1 MKRYRKASWVGT
13 MLLSAVLFSGCKVS
27 DDAIA
32 ASQQMTATAAELNT
46 YYGALADTVTNT
58 ISLYELDGAISGIPF
73 TSEDRR
79 LPEETRAELLKRKEL
94 ALNLAA
100 LASAMATLTNSKA
113 PADVQTAATALGNE
127 LINVKA
133 LPGSSP
139 VPDAVGKA
147 GNFLLEIIKEHEE
160 KKAARAMDE
169 TLAAI
174 GNLFEKE
181 KPTYDSIARTH
192 IKQAGQVAQE
202 LTEKRG
208 VDPTPM
214 LSPALKPFDLTPL
227 PPSRELQTALQGLA
241 KARLQSAIDRGAQ
254 REEAASDAMLA
265 ALREMSHRVHLL
277 AEEKRMPIRGNPF
290 SLEIVQSW
298 AASAI

>member
-1 MKRYRKASWVGT
+1 MKRYRKASWAGT
-13 MLLSAVLFSGCKVS
+13 ILLVAVFFTGCKVS

-46 YYGALADTVTNT
+46 YYGALADAVTDT

-73 TSEDRR
+73 TSEERR
-79 LPEETRAELLKRKEL
+79 LPEETRAELLRRKEL

-147 GNFLLEIIKEHEE
+147 GNFLLEIVKEHEE
-160 KKAARAMDE
+160 KKAARAMDD

-192 IKQAGQVAQE
+192 IKQAGQVAKD

-214 LSPALKPFDLTPL
+214 LSPALKPFDLNPL
-227 PPSRELQTALQGLA
+227 PPSRELQTALQDLA
-241 KARLQSAIDRGAQ
+241 KARLQSAIEQGAQ